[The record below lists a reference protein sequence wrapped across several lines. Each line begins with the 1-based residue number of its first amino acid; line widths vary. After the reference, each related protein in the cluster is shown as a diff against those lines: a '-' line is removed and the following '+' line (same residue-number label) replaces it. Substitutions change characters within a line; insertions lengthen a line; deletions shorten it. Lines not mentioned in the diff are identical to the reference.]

1 MFPTPRLGRYLI
13 KTGSDFFF
21 FFSGC
26 CLGLIFIG
34 GLIFFFFFIVFK
46 NINNTVKG
54 ASAILLKQIA
64 KNNILYI
71 Y

>member
-21 FFSGC
+21 FFV
-26 CLGLIFIG
+26 LFGLNFYWWANY
-34 GLIFFFFFIVFK
+34 FFIAFK
-46 NINNTVKG
+46 NINNIVKG
-54 ASAILLKQIA
+54 ASVILLKQIA

>member
-1 MFPTPRLGRYLI
+1 MFPTPRLRRYLI

-21 FFSGC
+21 LCVLF
-26 CLGLIFIG
+26 GLNFYWWAN
-34 GLIFFFFFIVFK
+34 IFFIAFK
-46 NINNTVKG
+46 NINNIVKG
-54 ASAILLKQIA
+54 ASVILLKQIA

>member
-1 MFPTPRLGRYLI
+1 MFPTPRLCRYLI

-21 FFSGC
+21 C
-26 CLGLIFIG
+26 VCWLGLIFIG
-34 GLIFFFFFIVFK
+34 GLIFFFIAFK
-46 NINNTVKG
+46 NINNIVKG

>member
-21 FFSGC
+21 FFVC
-26 CLGLIFIG
+26 VLFRLNFYWWAN
-34 GLIFFFFFIVFK
+34 IFFIAFK
-46 NINNTVKG
+46 NINNIVKG
-54 ASAILLKQIA
+54 ASVILLKQIA